1 MAENI
6 LIFIGGLGVGVI
18 LGLYIVSELVKTGEM
33 DIKINGNW
41 RWKK

>member
-1 MAENI
+1 MATYI
-6 LIFIGGLGVGVI
+6 LIFIGGFVAGFLS
-18 LGLYIVSELVKTGEM
+18 GLWIVSELVKTGEM